1 MGHILIVD
9 DEKNYRLVL
18 SQLLEE
24 AGYQVSC
31 ADNPFAALELLSREN
46 VSLIISDL
54 KMPRMSGIDFLRHV
68 QQEIGAL
75 PFIIVTAFATVKTAL
90 EAMKIGAYDYLL
102 KPFDNEE
109 ILLVVEKALSFSQ
122 LQTENQLLRH
132 QLEQSRHRE
141 IIGESTS
148 IKKLLNEINQVA
160 PARSS
165 VLICGES
172 GTGKELVA
180 QALHRLSSRHSKALV
195 TVNCASF
202 ANNLLESE
210 LFGHERGAFTGA
222 IERKRGLLEVS
233 NGGSLFLDEIGEFPL
248 ELQAKLLRVL
258 QEKKF
263 RRVGG
268 TVEISSD
275 VRIIAATHRNL
286 EQMIEQGDFREDLY
300 YRLNVVSLHVP
311 PLRERRDDI
320 ALLAMLFI
328 RRFSQELGKN
338 ISQISHEVLE
348 TLQNYDW
355 PGNIRELQN
364 VIERGVIFCNESGL
378 QQSHLPES
386 MQQAAHVKSG
396 QDNLTELPPL
406 GQPLPQILEQIEK
419 KLIEKA
425 LVQARGVQSQAAE
438 QLGISRSR
446 LQYKLGKYDQTQH

>member
-1 MGHILIVD
+1 MAHILIVD
-9 DEKNYRLVL
+9 DEKNYRVVL
-18 SQLLEE
+18 SQLLEG
-24 AGYQVSC
+24 AGYQVSS
-31 ADNPFAALELLSREN
+31 ADNPFAAIELLSREN

-68 QQEIGAL
+68 HNEISPL

-109 ILLVVEKALSFSQ
+109 ILLVVEKALTYSQ
-122 LQTENQLLRH
+122 LQTENQLLRQ
-132 QLEQSRHRE
+132 QLAQSRNRE
-141 IIGESTS
+141 IIGESSS
-148 IKKLLNEINQVA
+148 IKRLLNEIEQVA

-165 VLICGES
+165 VLISGES

-180 QALHRLSSRHSKALV
+180 QALHRLSPRHSKALV

-202 ANNLLESE
+202 AENLLESE

-222 IERKRGLLEVS
+222 IERKRGLLEIS
-233 NGGSLFLDEIGEFPL
+233 NGGTLFLDEIGEFPL
-248 ELQAKLLRVL
+248 ALQAKLLRVL

-268 TVEISSD
+268 TIEISSD

-286 EQMIEQGDFREDLY
+286 EQMIQQGTFREDLY
-300 YRLNVVSLHVP
+300 YRLNVVTLHVP

-320 ALLAMLFI
+320 PLLAMLFI
-328 RRFSQELGKN
+328 RRFSQELGKQ
-338 ISQISHEVLE
+338 ITEISHEVLH
-348 TLQNYDW
+348 TLQNHDW

-364 VIERGVIFCNESGL
+364 VLERGVIFCNETTL
-378 QQSHLPES
+378 QTSNLPES
-386 MQQAAHVKSG
+386 LQCSTE
-396 QDNLTELPPL
+396 DNVDHDIHIEQPSL
-406 GQPLPQILEQIEK
+406 GQPLPLILEQIEK
-419 KLIEKA
+419 KLIETA
-425 LVQARGVQSQAAE
+425 LVKSRGVQSQAAE

-446 LQYKLGKYDQTQH
+446 LQYKLAKYDHTKP